1 MYAKQAGLKKVS
13 VQMTY
18 CHLES
23 EEIKQFTQQYMFE
36 ELEVWFQDLIAEY
49 EKWARFQIEWRKK
62 RNLSIKALS
71 FPFAYREGQRE
82 LAYSVYRT
90 ILRRKSYLSK
100 RRPEW
105 ERRWQLYFRRS
116 KRWEKVWERR
126 FFI

>member
-1 MYAKQAGLKKVS
+1 
-13 VQMTY
+13 MTY

-90 ILRRKSYLSK
+90 ILRRKKLFIQAPTGVGK
-100 RRPEW
+100 TMAAVFPAVEAM
-105 ERRWQLYFRRS
+105 
-116 KRWEKVWERR
+116 EKVWERR